1 MLREPREEEDEDSTD
16 EEDLFTNLLPYW
28 RLTDNTDKN
37 VLL

>member
-1 MLREPREEEDEDSTD
+1 MLTDPRSYEGSTD
-16 EEDLFTNLLPYW
+16 EEDLFTTLLPYW